1 MRNVKTS
8 ALLAIAAGTCAAV
21 GMANAQTVI
30 NISGATLLEN
40 YVKAPASTN
49 DFIDCDN
56 DGVAGSLGSLSIDQ
70 LAPTT
75 PGVSDWVVQ
84 YRSVG
89 SVNGFNELTRF
100 GDPTCATGDHN
111 NAAGILGQPTTSGG
125 TPSGVASA
133 AYMNRTLYING
144 GLAVGAYDSTNPG
157 GAPFTSAGDVICID
171 IAPLDVATKWATR
184 KVGGT
189 SNWDKT
195 PLAVG
200 YGTNPVISVNKTG
213 GASGAGLSN
222 QLVDL
227 NGRNH
232 FDPSNPGLADSNTIF
247 DNELAFAPI
256 APVVNFGT
264 GITQVKMSELQHLF
278 STGRAITGE
287 NLITHT
293 RDVGSGTRNAFM
305 NSIGVDPSFGRGEN
319 IGSIITSSSQSL
331 VGPNFFPSNKGSN
344 GRMEETIRNTR
355 LGIGYVGTER
365 GVTGSGSGSWLS
377 SGALEIADTMGDIYG
392 QTTYIRPTTS
402 KLVHN
407 TIGDATHGDGWL
419 IGGQAVLATI
429 GDPLAESIAD
439 GGLGASTPQMANPAA
454 ACYMNNIRQS
464 IAAFISVPTDPE
476 NFGMPGEFA
485 ATQFFLISAL
495 DNLHDQVSPTTMV
508 TNTGFASG
516 VQAYTLANN
525 IHNNAA
531 FNSFNTSSAGRVP
544 TRTTGVTYTDGVV
557 GGGNYLSQGGAN
569 VAYGAVLTLRN
580 KIAGDFNG
588 NGARD
593 AGDIAEMLKAFRQRN
608 AGPAWVAPAGS
619 GPLAGQPGTDAII
632 EVLGDHN
639 ADGNFDAADVRYAA
653 DGLYL
658 VGGNLDRKAGFTAV
672 DTEWNTLTG
681 SSNFFATTKAT
692 SAPYAAGDAR
702 GDIAKASGEVARG
715 WAPVGFDGVINAFD
729 IDYVY
734 AQFKKNANILDGAAN
749 WSNLDEAIH
758 FDLSADINGDLVV
771 DQADVCEL
779 VTGIL
784 GTSLGDVNLDGTVD
798 GLDIGI
804 INSNLGNA
812 GTWATGDVSGD
823 GQVTSD
829 DLDIA
834 TGVTDPCLVCVAD
847 VDDGT
852 GTGTPDGGV
861 TIDDLLY
868 YLNIFNLGSIAA
880 DVDDGSGTGTTDGGV
895 TIDDLL
901 YYLARFNAGC

>member
-8 ALLAIAAGTCAAV
+8 ALMALAAGTCAAA
-21 GMANAQTVI
+21 GLANAQTVI

-56 DGVAGSLGSLSIDQ
+56 DGIAGSLGSLSIDQ

-75 PGVSDWVVQ
+75 PGVSDWAVQ
-84 YRSVG
+84 YRATG
-89 SVNGFNELTRF
+89 SINGFNELTLF
-100 GDPTCATGDHN
+100 GAPTCATGNDAN
-111 NAAGILGQPTTSGG
+111 PAGILGAPGG
-125 TPSGVASA
+125 NAST

-144 GLAVGAYDSTNPG
+144 GLPSGAYTSTNPG
-157 GAPFTSAGDVICID
+157 GAVFTGPGGVICID
-171 IAPLDVATKWATR
+171 ISPMDVSPKWATR
-184 KVGGT
+184 KVGSVG
-189 SNWDKT
+189 NWNKT
-195 PLAVG
+195 PLQSG
-200 YGTNPVISVNKTG
+200 YGTNPIVSINKSG

-227 NGRNH
+227 NGRNL
-232 FDPSNPGLADSNTIF
+232 FDPSNPGLADANTIF
-247 DNELAFAPI
+247 DQQLAFAPI
-256 APVVNFGT
+256 APVVNYGT
-264 GITQVKMSELQHLF
+264 GIKQIKMTELQFLF
-278 STGRAITGE
+278 TTGRANTGE

-319 IGSIITSSSQSL
+319 IGPIITLSSQSL

-344 GRMEETIRNTR
+344 GRMEETIRNAR

-377 SGALEIADTMGDIYG
+377 TGALEIADTMGDIYG
-392 QTTYIRPTTS
+392 QTTYVRPTTS

-407 TIGDATHGDGWL
+407 TIGDATYGDGWL

-439 GGLGASTPQMANPAA
+439 GGLGLAHPLMANAA
-454 ACYMNNIRQS
+454 AARYMNNIRKS
-464 IAAFISVPTDPE
+464 IESFVSVPTDPE
-476 NFGMPGEFA
+476 NLGMPGEFA
-485 ATQFFLISAL
+485 ATQFFLLTAL
-495 DNLHDQVSPTTMV
+495 DNLHDLVTPTTMV
-508 TNTGFASG
+508 TNTAFASA

-525 IHNNAA
+525 VHNNTAFTA
-531 FNSFNTSSAGRVP
+531 FNDTVAGRVP
-544 TRTTGVTYTDGVV
+544 TRTTGVTYSDGVV

-569 VAYGAVLTLRN
+569 VAYGSILALRN

-593 AGDIAEMLKAFRQRN
+593 AGDIAEMLRAFRQRN

-619 GPLAGQPGTDAII
+619 GPLAGQPGTDAVI
-632 EVLGDHN
+632 EILGDHN
-639 ADGNFDAADVRYAA
+639 ADGNLDAADVRYAA

-681 SSNFFATTKAT
+681 SNNFFGTTKAT
-692 SAPYAAGDAR
+692 GAAYAAGDSR
-702 GDIAKASGEVARG
+702 GDIANSTGDVAPG
-715 WAPVGFDGVINAFD
+715 WAPVGADSLINAFD
-729 IDYVY
+729 IDYAY
-734 AQFKKNANILDGAAN
+734 AQFKKNANIIDGAAN

-784 GTSLGDVNLDGTVD
+784 GTSLGDVNLDGAVD

-823 GQVTSD
+823 GQVNSD

-834 TGVTDPCLVCVAD
+834 TGVTDPCLVCVADVDDGSGTGTPDGGVTIDDLLYYLSIFNLGDVSAD

-868 YLNIFNLGSIAA
+868 YL
-880 DVDDGSGTGTTDGGV
+880 
-895 TIDDLL
+895 
-901 YYLARFNAGC
+901 ARFNAGC